1 MKKTRITAIIALVI
15 CFAFLLTS
23 CGSQSSTSSWD
34 LAAKQIDIVKGA
46 NPEKSPEVVS
56 KRKDTLLI
64 GSTDFNG
71 IFSPAWAE
79 SAYDKAVTFLVNGS
93 LVEPDFD
100 AKPIPALADFKIS
113 EDNLTYTFTIKD
125 GVKFSDGTPL
135 TAKDIEFTYYVL
147 SDPSYDGPTDTASVG
162 IVGYKDYVENKA
174 DTITGIKV
182 INDKTIEIKLENI
195 NAKAIW
201 FLGDSVMSKAYYGKD
216 FVKGNLDGVKALH
229 SKPMGAGPYKLTEFK
244 LNDSIT
250 LVANDDYIKGA
261 PKIKNVIYSVTPEG
275 QELERVTLGEVDI
288 DFPTV
293 GIDNIEEAKN
303 AGFID
308 IYRFPTNGYGYVG
321 FRNDN
326 PKYSDKRVRQA
337 LIHALNRK
345 DVVEAVFGPYANV
358 INIPNSKVSWA
369 YTEDGINKYEF
380 DLTKAEN
387 LLKEAGWTKNANG
400 KLEKDGEVFKIL
412 FTTVQGHSVTGPM
425 LPVMKDDYA
434 KLGID
439 VEIEYVDFPTLLDK
453 ANSGK
458 IDMWFMAW
466 GLVADP
472 DPYGTYGSDGP
483 QNQYAYKSAEA
494 DKYMKEALLTTDIE
508 KRKESYKKVYQIL
521 NDDVPCFWIYQ
532 RSDMWAV
539 NSRVKNFKVSPYRDY
554 YYDLY
559 QTELTD
565 PGASK

>member
-1 MKKTRITAIIALVI
+1 MKKSRITAIIALVI
-15 CFAFLLTS
+15 CCAFMVAS
-23 CGSQSSTSSWD
+23 CGTQTSTSSWD
-34 LAAKQIDIVKGA
+34 LAVKQIDIIKGT
-46 NPEKSPEVVS
+46 NPEKSPDVVS
-56 KRKDTLLI
+56 NRKDTLII

-71 IFSPAWAE
+71 IFTPGWAE
-79 SAYDKAVTFLVNGS
+79 SAYDQAVTILVHGA
-93 LVEPDFD
+93 LIEPDFD
-100 AKPIPALADFKIS
+100 AKPVPGLADFKIS
-113 EDNLTYTFTIKD
+113 EDNLTYTLTVKN

-147 SDPSYDGPTDTASVG
+147 CDPSYDGPTDAASIG
-162 IVGYKDYVENKA
+162 IVGYKDYFDNKT
-174 DTITGIKV
+174 DTISGIKV
-182 INDKTIEIKLENI
+182 VNDKTIEIKLEKV

-201 FLGDSVMSKAYYGKD
+201 FFGDPVMSKAYYGKD
-216 FVKGNLDGVKALH
+216 YKKGNLDGIKALH
-229 SKPMGAGPYKLTEFK
+229 NTPMGAGPYKLTELK
-244 LNDSIT
+244 LGESIT
-250 LVANDDYIKGA
+250 LAGRDDYSKGA

-293 GIDNIEEAKN
+293 GVDNIEEAKN
-303 AGFID
+303 AGFVD

-321 FRNDN
+321 FRNDD

-369 YTEDGINKYEF
+369 YTEEGINKYEF
-380 DLTKAEN
+380 DLAKAET
-387 LLKEAGWTKNANG
+387 LLKEAGWTKNGNG
-400 KLEKDGEVFKIL
+400 KLEKDGKEFKIL
-412 FTTVQGHSVTGPM
+412 FTTIQGHSVTGPM

-439 VEIEYVDFPTLLDK
+439 LEIEYVDFPTLMDK
-453 ANSGK
+453 SNAGK
-458 IDMWFMAW
+458 ADMWFMAW

-483 QNQYAYKSAEA
+483 QNKYYYKSADA

-508 KRKESYKKVYQIL
+508 KRKEVYKKVYKTL
-521 NDDVPCFWIYQ
+521 NEDVPCLWVYQ

-559 QTELTD
+559 QTELSS
-565 PGASK
+565 ASK